1 MEQNQMNNDEI
12 EIDLREIFSVLLSH
26 LGIII
31 LSGLVLGLVAIVGTK
46 VFITPQY
53 QSVTKMYVLAKQ
65 NNDTLTSA
73 DMQTSTLL
81 TKDYAEMIQSRTVTE
96 AVIAQLGLDM
106 THEQLVNKI
115 SVSNT
120 TDTRIITISVLDK
133 DPYMARDIANA
144 VRDTA
149 AEHIKN
155 VMNSEAVN
163 VVDEANIPA
172 EKYSPSVSKNG
183 LIGGV
188 LGCMIAVAIIL
199 IRFIMNDT
207 IQTAEDVERYAKICS
222 DGKNKSEKFCK
233 RTDSLSFQTGTSD
246 RCDLLHQCKESEY
259 YICRTGSAKSC
270 RTVGKPSF

>member
-155 VMNSEAVN
+155 VMNSVAVN

-172 EKYSPSVSKNG
+172 EKYSPSVSKN
-183 LIGGV
+183 GGV

-207 IQTAEDVERYAKICS
+207 IQTAEDVERYLQLSTLGTIPLLQTDKKKKKRAK
-222 DGKNKSEKFCK
+222 KHK
-233 RTDSLSFQTGTSD
+233 R
-246 RCDLLHQCKESEY
+246 R
-259 YICRTGSAKSC
+259 
-270 RTVGKPSF
+270 

>member
-1 MEQNQMNNDEI
+1 MEQQNLQDNTDI
-12 EIDLREIFSVLLSH
+12 EIDVLELFHVLLNKFWII
-26 LGIII
+26 LLAGIIAGLAFIGGTI
-31 LSGLVLGLVAIVGTK
+31 L
-46 VFITPQY
+46 FITPQY
-53 QSVTKMYVLAKQ
+53 ESTTKMYVLSKQ
-65 NNDTLTSA
+65 DNNTLTQQ
-73 DMQTSTLL
+73 DMQTSLSL

-207 IQTAEDVERYAKICS
+207 IQTAEDVERYLQLSTLGTIPLLQTDK
-222 DGKNKSEKFCK
+222 KKKK
-233 RTDSLSFQTGTSD
+233 RVKKHK
-246 RCDLLHQCKESEY
+246 R
-259 YICRTGSAKSC
+259 R
-270 RTVGKPSF
+270 

>member
-53 QSVTKMYVLAKQ
+53 QSVTKMYVMAKQ

-207 IQTAEDVERYAKICS
+207 IQTAEDVERYLQLSTLGTIPLLQTDKKKKKRAK
-222 DGKNKSEKFCK
+222 KHK
-233 RTDSLSFQTGTSD
+233 R
-246 RCDLLHQCKESEY
+246 R
-259 YICRTGSAKSC
+259 
-270 RTVGKPSF
+270 

>member
-53 QSVTKMYVLAKQ
+53 QSVTKMY
-65 NNDTLTSA
+65 
-73 DMQTSTLL
+73 LL

-106 THEQLVNKI
+106 THEQLVKKI

-207 IQTAEDVERYAKICS
+207 IQTAEDVERYLQLSTLGTIPLLQTDKKKKKRAK
-222 DGKNKSEKFCK
+222 KHK
-233 RTDSLSFQTGTSD
+233 R
-246 RCDLLHQCKESEY
+246 R
-259 YICRTGSAKSC
+259 
-270 RTVGKPSF
+270 

>member
-106 THEQLVNKI
+106 THEQLVKKI

-172 EKYSPSVSKNG
+172 EQYSPSVSKNG
-183 LIGGV
+183 LIGCV
-188 LGCMIAVAIIL
+188 L
-199 IRFIMNDT
+199 
-207 IQTAEDVERYAKICS
+207 
-222 DGKNKSEKFCK
+222 
-233 RTDSLSFQTGTSD
+233 
-246 RCDLLHQCKESEY
+246 
-259 YICRTGSAKSC
+259 
-270 RTVGKPSF
+270 

>member
-188 LGCMIAVAIIL
+188 LGCMIV

-207 IQTAEDVERYAKICS
+207 IQTAEDVERYLQLSTLGTIPLLQTDKKKKKRAK
-222 DGKNKSEKFCK
+222 KHK
-233 RTDSLSFQTGTSD
+233 R
-246 RCDLLHQCKESEY
+246 R
-259 YICRTGSAKSC
+259 
-270 RTVGKPSF
+270 